1 MRVPQ
6 VGLLSATQ
14 STISILTDATRSQGL
29 MVTIPLVI
37 LASLVAAVLTIVSCQ
52 RERVRDTALLNANA
66 RDSEGKFEVFISY
79 RVR

>member
-1 MRVPQ
+1 
-6 VGLLSATQ
+6 
-14 STISILTDATRSQGL
+14 